1 MADIEVT
8 FEADDGP
15 IRGVIGRLSRE
26 IINFAKRSDAAF
38 GSIQSGLQ
46 GIGRAGSLSERALEG
61 QRRQLEAIQKASRF
75 EARSSLGF
83 DDRQIAAIQRALS
96 SSTTEAEEL
105 SKEFSQQNQFLRDQ
119 VAQYERVLAAQ
130 RRVNDLV
137 GQQGGV
143 RAIEAQAGPQLT
155 SQPTNQLGL
164 TDTQVAAI
172 QAALA
177 QSVTSARELTQEF
190 IRQNA
195 AVSQSKDI
203 VVRQSSEMERFGK
216 ESSSAF
222 SEAAGKAVLL
232 ASEFEVI
239 EGEIIEAG
247 TAIERFGDDIIDVEA
262 ISEDLGAE
270 ISKSGSN
277 AKSAWSG
284 LFNTLGTG
292 DLPALRYAL
301 YDIGN
306 NLQRIGLTVGAASVA
321 PLVIAAK
328 YEKEFANVKRTND
341 LARDDVA
348 DLRNSLRRDLER
360 IAQSTPINWKDI
372 TNIATLAGQLG
383 IAQESV
389 ANFTETV
396 AKFSATTDLSVDAAA
411 TAFGRL
417 DQLITGIDG
426 NFENLGS
433 AILAVGVDSVAT
445 ESAIVNVSTQIASMG
460 NLAGL
465 SGAEIVG
472 LSGAIASL
480 GIRPELARGTVTRLF
495 SNIGQAASTSG
506 QEVNEFGRLT
516 GRTADQFVEDWGS
529 NPGAVLQ
536 DFFDGINREGPEAE
550 RTLRSLGITSVRDI
564 PAILRLA
571 QSSDEVRRLIRL
583 STTEYIRASEVTEQ
597 YGVISGTVAANVTRL
612 GQNLELLQSSL
623 GASVN
628 VLSGLIGF
636 LNLVVQGFNFI
647 VDNPIGATIS
657 GILIGVVLLGSGFL
671 LLAAQAAFVAAAA
684 LAVAFVMRKLG
695 VDLNLA
701 QVRQLLFKK
710 TIDETVVSLYNEAV
724 AAGVNGAALQS
735 LTVSLKKAEVGAKLF
750 RATLRSL
757 LITTGIGIAIV
768 AVTAA
773 IGFFANQ
780 AAEAGREAEELYG
793 SLEGLSEALA
803 KDGREFDKVTGKMKD
818 GSEAFQV
825 YTKNIEQTDDSLA
838 DYADSARSAT
848 DAEAD
853 LTDVIEDANKALED
867 QDELLL
873 AAGNSVLEF
882 FREAALRDEDL
893 VRLFGDPRI
902 LQAASDTGTG
912 IRQLFEDAIS
922 GVDVGPQ
929 LDAIRSQLEE
939 ELPKL
944 QAEFQSFETR
954 GGTAQAEAQAIK
966 AEIEEIEA
974 ALVRLEGAEI
984 FFDGIPET
992 IDSTAKLA
1000 DGTEALNGELEITAE
1015 LATFLDDNLSALN
1028 KTLFAEADFIKGVE
1042 DSLGGLATALA
1053 ENAEEAQLAS
1063 GAIGDVV
1070 QQILAEPDGNVDIIL
1085 GNLAGLLALLEAQG
1099 PSTAVAQQ
1107 FVRDSI
1113 EEVGNEANIATPDII
1128 AYASALN
1135 ATANFDAANFGTLVQ
1150 EAMEKV
1156 ANSSRNAADKVKT
1169 LAEEFEE
1176 LLDSIF
1182 DPVQKAQDA
1191 AESIADLGEAYG
1203 ELGSDA
1209 FYASSEVRDAIS
1221 AITDSAES
1229 PEQAVANLQAL
1240 FGELA
1245 RTVGSDTDPSLQFLR
1260 NTITRVAEQFG
1271 VAADQV
1277 AEFANIDLG
1286 FFQAGIEQVQ
1296 EEVRTLAD
1304 YAGDLED
1311 IFSRAFDI
1319 RFATTFE
1326 IDRIA
1331 EAWFDLGSNVE
1342 DARYQVEELI
1352 ASQSDLGADR
1362 ALKEYFLSVAEAYND
1377 TLRAAQL
1384 RKEIAELDREQAN
1397 NAKELAEAQQIAGG
1411 DLTTQGPGARQN
1423 RAALLELV
1431 QDYQGYITTL
1441 AESGASQ
1448 DELREA
1454 TEKARKEFI
1463 EQARELGFQEEVVLQ
1478 YAAAFDD
1485 VTFAIN
1491 NVPRNITV
1499 DANVNPAVQA
1509 LNELNAKLNESIDL
1523 ARELNRV
1530 QSITP
1535 PPPPPTPPRPPRTP
1549 LPSSIDTSYLP
1560 FFSGRVPTRNSGQSY
1575 LPGYG
1580 ILFDQGGF
1588 TGRGPRMEPAGI
1600 VHRGEYVVPKQ
1611 YVNQSTGMPDPSF
1624 LAQLQNG
1631 MRGYQM
1637 GGFVGGGGMAPGDA
1651 MMVELS
1657 PYDRKLLENAGNV
1670 QLRLNGRVVAEATNQ
1685 NNFNQARRGSD

>member
-1 MADIEVT
+1 M
-8 FEADDGP
+8 
-15 IRGVIGRLSRE
+15 
-26 IINFAKRSDAAF
+26 
-38 GSIQSGLQ
+38 Q
-46 GIGRAGSLSERALEG
+46 
-61 QRRQLEAIQKASRF
+61 
-75 EARSSLGF
+75 
-83 DDRQIAAIQRALS
+83 
-96 SSTTEAEEL
+96 
-105 SKEFSQQNQFLRDQ
+105 
-119 VAQYERVLAAQ
+119 
-130 RRVNDLV
+130 
-137 GQQGGV
+137 
-143 RAIEAQAGPQLT
+143 
-155 SQPTNQLGL
+155 
-164 TDTQVAAI
+164 
-172 QAALA
+172 
-177 QSVTSARELTQEF
+177 
-190 IRQNA
+190 
-195 AVSQSKDI
+195 
-203 VVRQSSEMERFGK
+203 RFGK

-222 SEAAGKAVLL
+222 SDAAGKAVML

-247 TAIERFGDDIIDVEA
+247 TAIEKFADDIIDAEVV
-262 ISEDLGAE
+262 SEKLGDE
-270 ISKSGSN
+270 VSKSGKK
-277 AKSAWSG
+277 AKAGWLNIFDG
-284 LFNTLGTG
+284 IGTG

-321 PLVIAAK
+321 PLVIAAN
-328 YEKEFANVKRTND
+328 YEKEFANVIRTND

-348 DLRNSLRRDLER
+348 DLQNSLRQDLEK

-396 AKFSATTDLSVDAAA
+396 AKFSATTDLSVNDAA

-495 SNIGQAASTSG
+495 SNIGEAASTSG
-506 QEVNEFGRLT
+506 KEVNEFGRLT

-612 GQNLELLQSSL
+612 GQNIELIQSSV
-623 GASVN
+623 GNSVN
-628 VLSGLIGF
+628 ALSGLLNI
-636 LNLVVQGFNFI
+636 LNLVVQGYNTI
-647 VDNPIGATIS
+647 IDNPIGS
-657 GILIGVVLLGSGFL
+657 VFFGVIIAAGLLVSGFAL
-671 LLAAQAAFVAAAA
+671 LVAQAAFVAAAY
-684 LAVAFVMRKLG
+684 LAVTFVMRKLG
-695 VDLNLA
+695 IDLSFT
-701 QVRQLLFKK
+701 QIGQLLFKK
-710 TIDETVVSLYNEAV
+710 SLDQTIVSLYNQ
-724 AAGVNGAALQS
+724 AAASQVSSAGLQR
-735 LTVSLKKAEVGAKLF
+735 LTVGLKKAEIGAKLF
-750 RATLRSL
+750 RGAMRSL
-757 LITTGIGIAIV
+757 LITSGIGILLV
-768 AVTAA
+768 ALGAA
-773 IGFFANQ
+773 IGYFVEQSAQ
-780 AAEAGREAEELYG
+780 AKRESEELYG

-803 KDGREFDKVTGKMKD
+803 KDGREFDKTTGKMKD

-825 YTKNIEQTDDSLA
+825 YTKNIEETDDSLA
-838 DYADSARSAT
+838 DYAESARSAT

-893 VRLFGDPRI
+893 VRLFGDPRV

-922 GVDVGPQ
+922 GIDVGPQ
-929 LDAIRSQLEE
+929 LDDIRSQLEAE
-939 ELPKL
+939 VPRL
-944 QAEFQSFETR
+944 QAILDSFEA
-954 GGTAQAEAQAIK
+954 GGANIWNDEEAQAEAAAAAQSLA
-966 AEIEEIEA
+966 EIEA
-974 ALVRLEGAEI
+974 ALLRLDDAEI

-992 IDSTAKLA
+992 IDAQAELA
-1000 DGTEALNGELEITAE
+1000 DGAEALNGELKITAE
-1015 LATFLDDNLSALN
+1015 LATFLDDNLIALN

-1042 DSLGGLATALA
+1042 DGLGGLATALA

-1099 PSTAVAQQ
+1099 PETAVAQK

-1113 EEVGNEANIATPDII
+1113 KEVGDEANITTPDIL

-1135 ATANFDAANFGTLVQ
+1135 ATANFDAANFGDLVK

-1156 ANSSRNAADKVKT
+1156 ANSSRGASKEVKT

-1209 FYASSEVRDAIS
+1209 FYASGEVRDAIS

-1362 ALKEYFLSVAEAYND
+1362 SLKEYFLSVAEAYND

-1397 NAKELAEAQQIAGG
+1397 NARELEEAQQIAGG
-1411 DLTTQGPGARQN
+1411 VLSGQGSGIRQN
-1423 RAALLELV
+1423 RGALLELV

-1441 AESGASQ
+1441 AESGATQ

-1463 EQARELGFQEEVVLQ
+1463 AQARELGFQEDVVLE
-1478 YAAAFDD
+1478 YAQAFDD
-1485 VTFAIN
+1485 ITFAIN

-1499 DANVNPAVQA
+1499 DFNANPALQA
-1509 LNELNAKLNESIDL
+1509 LNELNAKLNDSIDL

-1530 QSITP
+1530 SGSP
-1535 PPPPPTPPRPPRTP
+1535 SPAPSP
-1549 LPSSIDTSYLP
+1549 PSSGRKLTVAEISAIPLSAFSTKQRTATGRLTVAEISKLP
-1560 FFSGRVPTRNSGQSY
+1560 LSAF
-1575 LPGYG
+1575 
-1580 ILFDQGGF
+1580 FDQGGF
-1588 TGRGPRMEPAGI
+1588 TGRGNKMEPAGI
-1600 VHRGEYVVPKQ
+1600 VHRGEYVIPKQ
-1611 YVNQSTGMPDPSF
+1611 FVNQSSGMPDPSF

-1637 GGFVGGGGMAPGDA
+1637 GGFVGGPMAGGDGSV
-1651 MMVELS
+1651 MVELS

-1670 QLRLNGRVVAEATNQ
+1670 QLRLNGKVVAEATNQ
-1685 NNFNQARRGSD
+1685 SNFNQARRGSD